1 MDTNSNLTDTRRE
14 LAITYIADI
23 FSEALC
29 VRNRSLL
36 ESENLCIEQ
45 GHTILSE
52 AMARALE
59 AYDRKLCANLDAGIK
74 VHDRRRRTLATKLG
88 DVSFS

>member
-45 GHTILSE
+45 GHTILTRVWLASDGSSNP
-52 AMARALE
+52 RL
-59 AYDRKLCANLDAGIK
+59 IFK
-74 VHDRRRRTLATKLG
+74 VIRTLGGVDKN
-88 DVSFS
+88 